1 MTAPAKGRVMQLG
14 DKNDTAPLTMEDND
28 SETSENDSE
37 DVGVSVLEIASGK
50 LPFLGPGRDKL
61 FIRGFYPKLLAVL
74 RADKWKVL
82 LSNPGV
88 GKSVFQFYYLAC
100 LLNPAVLPPDQLPP
114 NHLNSREAPSVIVR
128 QIGADTMQVIFI
140 KEQTVFIVDSKR
152 SIIKSFR
159 PDMTEYWYEPE
170 NDRNG
175 PYYGGDSVYMLS

>member
-1 MTAPAKGRVMQLG
+1 M
-14 DKNDTAPLTMEDND
+14 
-28 SETSENDSE
+28 
-37 DVGVSVLEIASGK
+37 
-50 LPFLGPGRDKL
+50 
-61 FIRGFYPKLLAVL
+61 
-74 RADKWKVL
+74 
-82 LSNPGV
+82 
-88 GKSVFQFYYLAC
+88 
-100 LLNPAVLPPDQLPP
+100 LPPDQLPP